1 VAGTLDVVVVGAGII
16 GCAVAYELAR
26 RGARVTIA
34 DDRPV
39 GHGATRASGGMLVP
53 YLEARPEDPL
63 LRLGAASLALYDHFV
78 ARVAADAG
86 MPVEYRR
93 TGTLQVA
100 LDESDVET
108 LRAALEAQRA
118 AGVASEWLDAEAACR
133 LEPHLAADVTAGVY
147 VPAHGYVAAEALAA
161 ALAAAAARFGA
172 RLEVD
177 RVVRIERR
185 DGRLV
190 ARTAGEGT
198 LAADRIVLA
207 AGSWSGLVEVDGD
220 RPLPVRPVR
229 GQLLHLAWP
238 GDPMARIVW
247 GPRCYLVPRLDG
259 SLLVGATLEETG
271 FDERA
276 TVAGVHDLIEAA
288 CEVVPEVWR
297 AGFAGA
303 RAGLRPATPDHLP
316 IVGRSRAVDGL
327 VYATGH
333 FRNGVLLA
341 PLTAGLVAGLLL
353 DDREDE
359 LLAALSPERFP

>member
-1 VAGTLDVVVVGAGII
+1 MAGTFDVVVVGAGII

-26 RGARVTIA
+26 RGARVTMA

-53 YLEARPEDPL
+53 YIEARPDDPL
-63 LRLGAASLALYDHFV
+63 LRLGSASLALYDEFV

-86 MPVEYRR
+86 MAVEYRR

-100 LDESDVET
+100 LDEGDIET
-108 LRAALEAQRA
+108 LRAALDAQRT
-118 AGVASEWLDAEAACR
+118 AGVASEWLDAEAARR
-133 LEPHLAADVTAGVY
+133 LEPHLAPDVLAGLF
-147 VPAHGYVAAEALAA
+147 VPAHGYVAAEALAS
-161 ALAAAAARFGA
+161 ALVAAASRFGA
-172 RLEVD
+172 RIEVG
-177 RVVRIERR
+177 RVVRVERR

-190 ARTAGEGT
+190 ARTAGDGRLE
-198 LAADRIVLA
+198 ADRIVLA
-207 AGSWSGLVEVDGD
+207 AGSWTALVEVDGE
-220 RPLPVRPVR
+220 RPLPIRPVR

-238 GDPMARIVW
+238 GEPMARIVW

-259 SLLVGATLEETG
+259 SLLVGATVEETG

-276 TVAGVHDLIEAA
+276 TVAGVRDLIEAA

-297 AGFAGA
+297 AGFGGA

-316 IVGRSRAVDGL
+316 VIGPSRAVAGL

-341 PLTAGLVAGLLL
+341 PLTAALVAGLLL

-359 LLAALSPERFP
+359 LLAALSPERFS